1 MQKGMGGDMIDRLNE
16 VLPQL
21 EQLPAETQ
29 EIVATYIEVLVETLE
44 RDARAHGHI
53 QQLSPIAD
61 PWKDPVGAWS
71 DLPDTMLEELDQ
83 LRHAVPPTPPIEQL

>member
-1 MQKGMGGDMIDRLNE
+1 MIDRLNE

-29 EIVATYIEVLVETLE
+29 EIVATYIEVLIETLE
-44 RDARAHGHI
+44 RDAIAHGPI
-53 QQLSPIAD
+53 RQMSPVTE
-61 PWKDPVGAWS
+61 PWKDPAGAWS

-83 LRHAVPPTPPIEQL
+83 LRHRVPPTPPIEQL